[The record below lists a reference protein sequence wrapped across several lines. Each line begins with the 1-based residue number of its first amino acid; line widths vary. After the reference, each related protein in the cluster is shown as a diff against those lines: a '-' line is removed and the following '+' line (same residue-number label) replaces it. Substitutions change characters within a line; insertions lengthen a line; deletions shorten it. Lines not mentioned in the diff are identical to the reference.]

1 MAGKWL
7 DAMGGGL
14 RPAAANER
22 SERQQWWDYARGAA
36 AGLLE
41 GKAPPPVQVYGPV
54 LNRGETAF
62 FSATANYARL
72 WGGDGTYTN
81 TGLLA
86 LGSPAFM
93 VGAFAASGYINHR
106 RKAAARRDAQ
116 VRWREQ
122 QRVGLIATS
131 HRLLVNT
138 AERGWLT
145 FTYSAV
151 TEYYPDVQNGAL
163 TLGFGEQCVPLLLSG
178 PPVVPACVLVSAA
191 VAPDTW
197 DQDPRMAPLLA

>member
-7 DAMGGGL
+7 EAMGGGL

-54 LNRGETAF
+54 LNRRETAY

-72 WGGDGTYTN
+72 WGGDGTYTT

-86 LGSPAFM
+86 LGNPAFM

-145 FTYSAV
+145 FTYGAV
-151 TEYYPDVQNGAL
+151 TEYYPDIQNGAL

-178 PPVVPACVLVSAA
+178 PPAVPACVLVSAA

-197 DQDPRMAPLLA
+197 DQDPRLAPLLA